1 MSTNANLS
9 AEPRNESGKGVAR
22 KLRAAGRVPAV
33 VYGRDA
39 EPQKV
44 SIDAHDVG
52 VLFHRISVDNT
63 IVSLSIG
70 GKKGVDTLVR
80 EVQIHPYRRE
90 LLHVDF
96 YTIQKGVVLDVDVP
110 LRLEGVPDGV
120 RLEGGILDHVIHDIS
135 VRCIPSKIPS
145 EIVVDV
151 THLNIGDSIHVSDIK
166 LDEGVEM
173 AVDLDNTVCS
183 VAAPR
188 IEEEPE
194 VEEEELEEGA
204 VPTDGEEGEA
214 APEDAASES
223 GGESDG

>member
-44 SIDAHDVG
+44 SINAHDVD
-52 VLFHRISVDNT
+52 VLFNRISVDNT

-80 EVQIHPYRRE
+80 EVQIHPYRRQ

-120 RLEGGILDHVIHDIS
+120 RLEGGVLEHIIHDIS
-135 VRCIPSKIPS
+135 VRCIPAKIPS

-173 AVDLDNTVCS
+173 AVDLDNTVCA
-183 VAAPR
+183 VTAPR
-188 IEEEPE
+188 IEEVAEAD
-194 VEEEELEEGA
+194 EEAEEGA
-204 VPTDGEEGEA
+204 VPTDAADGEA
-214 APEDAASES
+214 APAEAASES